1 MSFRFKILLTLLSL
15 VVLSGSLLLW
25 FSHRNASDLVFR
37 MIQEKVLA
45 VAVSA
50 APQIDGSA
58 HQSLKS
64 AADQDGETYARLKQ
78 ILREVRD
85 ANQSGDLKVTF
96 IYTLRP
102 IADGRWEYVV
112 DAEEKGQDKSS
123 IGDIVEFRE
132 GEKMIPSLGVAQV
145 DSAFAKDAF
154 GKWLSAFAPVR
165 DADGNDVALLG
176 VDIEAAAVGA
186 QLNQLLLGGLMAL
199 AGAVIAAAV
208 AAWFLARRVSAPLEL
223 LEEKVTAIGA
233 GDLSVRV
240 AVEGDDEFSKLGSAI
255 NRMASGLQER
265 EAFKGALVRFV
276 SGQASE
282 EIFDTPPI
290 AGEIFSADDRRVTV
304 LSVAMRGFG
313 KASHSLSAERVS
325 AFLNEWYATMID
337 LVIQHRGSLE
347 KSSGETI
354 TATFGAPLS
363 DSVQERHAIEAALM
377 LQQAFAGLRE
387 RWRSELSAEVS
398 IRIVIHS
405 GRVAVHRD
413 MEGGPVIDAS
423 LLGQLV
429 ETGAAIHGALHRETA
444 EIIITAS
451 TADGLCGTL
460 PLGDLPALR
469 LANRDEPLVLHT
481 VEMPMLEVKSEN
493 G

>member
-1 MSFRFKILLTLLSL
+1 MSFRIKILLTLIVL

-25 FSHRNASDLVFR
+25 FSHRNASDLVFQ

-50 APQIDGSA
+50 APQIDGDA
-58 HQSLKS
+58 HATLKA
-64 AADQDGETYARLKQ
+64 AADQGGEAYSRIEQ
-78 ILREVRD
+78 MLRAVRD
-85 ANQSGDLKVTF
+85 ASQSGDLKVAF
-96 IYTLRP
+96 VYTLRP
-102 IADGRWEYVV
+102 IADGKWEYVV
-112 DAEEKGQDKSS
+112 DAEEEGEDKSAL
-123 IGDIVEFRE
+123 GDIVEFRE
-132 GEKMIPSLGVAQV
+132 GEEIIPTLGVAHV
-145 DSAFAKDAF
+145 DSAFAEDSF
-154 GKWLSAFAPVR
+154 GTWLSAFAPVR

-186 QLNQLLLGGLMAL
+186 KLNQLMLGGLSAL
-199 AGAVIAAAV
+199 VVAVIAAAV
-208 AAWFLARRVSAPLEL
+208 ASWFLARRVSAPLEL
-223 LEEKVTAIGA
+223 LEEKVAAIGA

-240 AVEGDDEFSKLGSAI
+240 PVAGDDEFSKLGLAI

-276 SGQASE
+276 SGQAGE
-282 EIFDTPPI
+282 ELYDTPPV
-290 AGEIFSADDRRVTV
+290 AGESFSADERRVTV

-313 KASHSLSAERVS
+313 KASRSLSAERVS
-325 AFLNEWYATMID
+325 LFLSEWYAAMID
-337 LVIQHRGSLE
+337 LVIQHRGALE

-363 DSVQERHAIEAALM
+363 DSAQERHAIEAALM
-377 LQQAFAGLRE
+377 LQQAFAALRE
-387 RWRSELSAEVS
+387 RWRSELSGEVS

-405 GRVAVHRD
+405 GRVAVHRSE
-413 MEGGPVIDAS
+413 EGGPIIDAT

-444 EIIITAS
+444 AIIISEA
-451 TADGLCGTL
+451 TADGLRGTL

-469 LANRDEPLVLHT
+469 LANTDKSLALHT
-481 VEMPMLEVKSEN
+481 VEMPMLEVKN

>member
-1 MSFRFKILLTLLSL
+1 MSFRFKILLTLLAL

-58 HQSLKS
+58 HDALKGAAEQDSQAYS
-64 AADQDGETYARLKQ
+64 ALERT
-78 ILREVRD
+78 LREVRD
-85 ANQSGDLKVTF
+85 ANQTGDLKVVYV
-96 IYTLRP
+96 YTLRP
-102 IADGRWEYVV
+102 IAGGNWEYVV
-112 DAEEKGQDKSS
+112 DAEEDGPDKSA

-132 GEKMIPSLGVAQV
+132 GEEIIPTLGVAHV
-145 DSAFAKDAF
+145 DSAFAEDSF
-154 GKWLSAFAPVR
+154 GTWLSAFAPVR
-165 DADGNDVALLG
+165 DANGNDVALLG

-186 QLNQLLLGGLMAL
+186 QLNDLLLGGLTAL
-199 AGAVIAAAV
+199 ALALIAAAV
-208 AAWFLARRVSAPLEL
+208 ASWFLARRVSAPLEL
-223 LEEKVTAIGA
+223 LEEKVSAIGA

-240 AVEGDDEFSKLGSAI
+240 PVEGEDEFGKLGSAI

-276 SGQASE
+276 SGQAGE
-282 EIFDTPPI
+282 EVFDSSPI
-290 AGEIFSADDRRVTV
+290 AGESFSADDRRVTV

-313 KASHSLSAERVS
+313 KASHSLSADRVS
-325 AFLNEWYATMID
+325 AFLSEWYAAMID

-347 KSSGETI
+347 RSSGETI

-363 DSVQERHAIEAALM
+363 DTAQERHAIEAALM
-377 LQQAFAGLRE
+377 LQQAFTGLRE
-387 RWRSELSAEVS
+387 RWRSQLSGEVS

-405 GRVAVHRD
+405 GRVAVHRSE
-413 MEGGPVIDAS
+413 EGGPIIDAT

-429 ETGAAIHGALHRETA
+429 DTGAAIHGALHRETA
-444 EIIITAS
+444 EIIISES
-451 TADGLCGTL
+451 TAARLRGTL

-469 LANRDEPLVLHT
+469 LANSDQSLALHT
-481 VEMPMLEVKSEN
+481 VEMPRLEVDN